1 MTARAALAPLL
12 LDMLARDRGADRAAL
27 AALSDAEWD
36 MIGDMAKQHRLGPL
50 LHQQMGGRGSDW
62 PVPAALKARWAR
74 GWRASA
80 ERALAVQQALIA
92 VGALADREGLAY
104 AALKGAWLAWQA
116 YPQPALRP
124 MRDIDLLLGEE
135 DAVRLHAAMNAAGA
149 EPGKFSHTPID
160 FARAHH
166 KHLPPLHWGPQ
177 KVAFELHWRLSNPTE
192 GEDRAGVAAT
202 TAGLLARR
210 VRATVGP
217 VDIAYLDPTDS
228 LLHLIVHA
236 AYGRQPFDTGPQVLT
251 DLAAA
256 IDAAA
261 IDWPRFWADAGRQGR
276 TGGARLLFA
285 LVAKY
290 MGVRETGDPDPA
302 PVPARLVAA
311 AEALMLQDMDARAE
325 RGFATQIA
333 EAGGKR
339 GKAAFAW
346 GRAFPPKHIV
356 AHYAGVPADSWRV
369 WPAYPV
375 RMVDHG
381 WRWLFQRGDAALGA
395 EVADARDMRAWLGSG
410 KA

>member
-1 MTARAALAPLL
+1 MTGRAALAPLL
-12 LDMLARDRGADRAAL
+12 LDMLASARGADRAVL
-27 AALSDAEWD
+27 AALSDGEWET
-36 MIGDMAKQHRLGPL
+36 IGAMAKQHRLAPL

-62 PVPAALKARWAR
+62 PVPEALKARWAR

-116 YPQPALRP
+116 YPQAALRP
-124 MRDIDLLLGEE
+124 MRDIDLLLSEE
-135 DAVRLHAAMNAAGA
+135 DAVRLHAAMSAAGA
-149 EPGKFSHTPID
+149 VPGKFSHTPID
-160 FARAHH
+160 FALAHH

-177 KVAFELHWRLSNPTE
+177 KVAFELHWRLSNPVE
-192 GEDRAGVAAT
+192 GEGRSGVAAAT
-202 TAGLLARR
+202 DALLARR

-217 VDIAYLDPTDS
+217 ADIAYLDPTDT
-228 LLHLIVHA
+228 LLHLVVHA
-236 AYGRQPFDTGPQVLT
+236 AYGRQPFDNGPQVLA

-256 IDAAA
+256 TGAAA
-261 IDWPRFWADAGRQGR
+261 IDWPRFWADAAAQGR
-276 TGGARLLFA
+276 VGGARLLFA
-285 LVAKY
+285 LAAKY
-290 MGVRETGDPDPA
+290 QGVRVAGEPDA
-302 PVPARLVAA
+302 EPVPARLVAA
-311 AEALMLQDMDARAE
+311 AEALMLQDMDAKAE

-339 GKAAFAW
+339 GQAAFAW
-346 GRAFPPKHIV
+346 GRAFPPRHIV

-381 WRWLFQRGDAALGA
+381 CRWLFRRGDVALDA
-395 EVADARDMRAWLGSG
+395 EVADARDMRAWLGTG